1 MMENAPPWDN
11 LKFDLGGLTETQ
23 RRFFGT
29 LMNTYS
35 FFSLYANIDGYVKD
49 EMNLVAHNK
58 QTVLDRWI
66 ISKLQTLVAEVTAAY
81 DDYEPTKAT
90 RAIQEF
96 VNDHLSNWYV
106 RLNRKRFWQPS
117 SEAGGNSQLLT
128 EDKKAAYETL
138 YECLM
143 VTVQLMSPV
152 APFYAEFL
160 YRSLTDNI
168 REKAKKHNTPLRH
181 ESVHHSDLTVA
192 ENSRREPELE
202 TSMAYAQS
210 ICSLVHSIRKN
221 SKIKVRTPLQKVM
234 LPVLD
239 EKFAQRIKTVEDI
252 IKAEVNVKSI
262 EYIDDTSGLLVKKVK
277 PNFAKLG
284 KQYGPR
290 MKEVSAV
297 IQSLT
302 KEEIAILEKKNALTK
317 AGFDLVLED
326 VLISSEDIPGWS
338 VATEGS
344 ITVALDITI
353 TDSLKKEG
361 IARDFVNRIQNMR
374 KDMGMEVLDKIGIE
388 VEKGQDNNQQLAGL
402 ALAEF
407 TDYIRTETQALSLQL
422 KDHVTDGTDV
432 DLDEFI
438 LKVKISLQK

>member
-1 MMENAPPWDN
+1 
-11 LKFDLGGLTETQ
+11 
-23 RRFFGT
+23 
-29 LMNTYS
+29 
-35 FFSLYANIDGYVKD
+35 
-49 EMNLVAHNK
+49 
-58 QTVLDRWI
+58 
-66 ISKLQTLVAEVTAAY
+66 
-81 DDYEPTKAT
+81 
-90 RAIQEF
+90 
-96 VNDHLSNWYV
+96 V
-106 RLNRKRFWQPS
+106 RLNRKRFWQPTSESGGS
-117 SEAGGNSQLLT
+117 SLALT
-128 EDKKAAYETL
+128 DDKKAAYETL

-143 VTVQLMSPV
+143 VTTQLMSPV

-160 YRSLTDNI
+160 YRNLTNNI
-168 REKAKKHNTPLRH
+168 RENAKKHNTPLRH

-192 ENSRREPELE
+192 EESRKEPELE
-202 TSMAYAQS
+202 MSMAYAQS

-221 SKIKVRTPLQKVM
+221 SKIKVRTPLQKVL

-284 KQYGPR
+284 KQYGQR

-302 KEEIAILEKKNALTK
+302 KDEITVLEKKNTLHK

-388 VEKGQDNNQQLAGL
+388 VEAGSGPWASN
-402 ALAEF
+402 ALTEF
-407 TDYIRTETQALSLQL
+407 NDYIRTETQALSLQL
-422 KDHVTDGTDV
+422 KEHVTDGTDV

-438 LKVKISLQK
+438 VKVKISLQK